1 MSIASMLAT
10 CLQVLSAVALPQ
22 LGDAVLPL
30 AGKRVLVASPRVHA
44 APLTAALVD
53 AGARPLWWPLVEV
66 VPLQE
71 GELEA
76 LDEVIMRLPEYTAV
90 TFLSRHAVRLPPPAR
105 LPRRP
110 PSNQPAAQLLAPPAR
125 RWMAL
130 SSAGCASPTVTR
142 RC

>member
-1 MSIASMLAT
+1 MLFGG
-10 CLQVLSAVALPQ
+10 LVVLGLSAVAPLPQ

-30 AGKRVLVASPRVHA
+30 AGKRVLVASPRVYA

-66 VPLQE
+66 TPLRE

-90 TFLSRHAVRLPPPAR
+90 AFLSRHAVRPHPPAPPP
-105 LPRRP
+105 RRAL
-110 PSNQPAAQLLAPPAR
+110 SNQPAARAWRLPPSGGRFRRAR
-125 RWMAL
+125 AAHL
-130 SSAGCASPTVTR
+130 R
-142 RC
+142 R

>member
-1 MSIASMLAT
+1 MLAT
-10 CLQVLSAVALPQ
+10 CLQVLSAVAPLPQ

-110 PSNQPAAQLLAPPAR
+110 PSNQPAAHFWHLPPAGGWLCRARAAHLR
-125 RWMAL
+125 R
-130 SSAGCASPTVTR
+130 
-142 RC
+142 